1 MIVVDTW
8 QSPFIESDCVNPT
21 TKGLKTA
28 STVITVNPVRTVLT
42 TQLNLLYII
51 RISNRLKRGR
61 ELTLSLRVVVKNKG
75 NPCFD

>member
-8 QSPFIESDCVNPT
+8 QSPFIESDCVNPA
-21 TKGLKTA
+21 TKGVRTVSTA
-28 STVITVNPVRTVLT
+28 VVVNPVETALT
-42 TQLNLLYII
+42 TELNLLYII

-61 ELTLSLRVVVKNKG
+61 GLTLSLRVVVKNKG